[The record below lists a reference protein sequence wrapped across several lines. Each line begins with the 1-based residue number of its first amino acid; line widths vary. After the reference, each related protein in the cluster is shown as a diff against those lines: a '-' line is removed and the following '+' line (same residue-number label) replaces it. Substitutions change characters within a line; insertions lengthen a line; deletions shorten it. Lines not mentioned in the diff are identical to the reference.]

1 MSACGPS
8 RHTAPLR
15 DLGRSR
21 GEAEVEGRRS
31 IAEADAF
38 DRRLQP
44 LRYLHDCSGCFRLER
59 LPGGTCTHWK
69 APPFHGARQIRTS
82 RPTGESWAMPTFPGA
97 HLRHAG
103 QAQSHRPEDHT
114 NRPSIFTLYAIAAL
128 VLAALPNS
136 VAQQASL

>member
-59 LPGGTCTHWK
+59 SPGGACTHWK
-69 APPFHGARQIRTS
+69 TPPFHGARHEQTS
-82 RPTGESWAMPTFPGA
+82 RPYP
-97 HLRHAG
+97 
-103 QAQSHRPEDHT
+103 HRP
-114 NRPSIFTLYAIAAL
+114 TLS
-128 VLAALPNS
+128 S
-136 VAQQASL
+136 VARCFLSRVLLGSSIASTDWM